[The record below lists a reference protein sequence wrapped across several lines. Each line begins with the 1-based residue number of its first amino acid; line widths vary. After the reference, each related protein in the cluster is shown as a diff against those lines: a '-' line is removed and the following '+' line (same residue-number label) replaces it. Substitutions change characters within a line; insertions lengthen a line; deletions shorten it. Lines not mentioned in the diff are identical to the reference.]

1 MPCTVPFHSSQSLDR
16 RDIVRFEAYM
26 RLANI
31 CMGVRLTKLGISE
44 AAFWRRLALLPHKGF
59 TKPCK
64 TWYLSIHL
72 VVATTCDKQ

>member
-1 MPCTVPFHSSQSLDR
+1 MPCTVPFQSSQSLDG

-31 CMGVRLTKLGISE
+31 CMGVRLTKLDMSE
-44 AAFWRRLALLPHKGF
+44 AAFVRRPALLPHKKF

-64 TWYLSIHL
+64 T
-72 VVATTCDKQ
+72 